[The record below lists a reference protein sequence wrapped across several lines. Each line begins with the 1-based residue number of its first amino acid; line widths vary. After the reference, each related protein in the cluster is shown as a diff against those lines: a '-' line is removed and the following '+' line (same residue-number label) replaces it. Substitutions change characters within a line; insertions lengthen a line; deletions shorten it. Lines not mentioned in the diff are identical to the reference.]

1 MLVSPQHTDWREI
14 IYCGLENQQIDFKA
28 AQDWNEIGRV
38 GRAKFARH
46 LMALANTFGGYVI
59 IGVGEDSNG
68 NPTLYTGMTEKQ
80 ASSFDPSTVGQTI
93 NRYAEP
99 SVEFDLVKPRVD
111 DKTYVVL
118 VVYPFR
124 NLPHVCNDACN
135 SELQRGVFYIR
146 TPDARSR
153 AAYRSSELHA
163 IIQRSMRNQRQML
176 GRMLRGILYED
187 RQAVEPRAE
196 EEFSALLQNGRSQA
210 KQVLGN
216 RVWRE
221 KPLFEAAIHP
231 QRRLKTFTLSD
242 CRRHLESLEKPGLH
256 DFPWPSA
263 QLRENPIYASNEAI
277 RSHSA
282 ENAEP
287 AFFWEFYP
295 EGLFYCAVALP
306 ELPGKSIDSATLLQ
320 LCVITLALN
329 GELFSQMGLG
339 SELLTLI
346 FRLNN
351 TLDLNLNLGGS
362 SGDKQNRCH
371 IHDIHI
377 FISRTAG
384 DLEGGAAANTS
395 AHFFREFCER
405 FNYSLN
411 DSEFSAISKGLEN
424 FLQRGMLDS

>member
-1 MLVSPQHTDWREI
+1 
-14 IYCGLENQQIDFKA
+14 
-28 AQDWNEIGRV
+28 
-38 GRAKFARH
+38 
-46 LMALANTFGGYVI
+46 
-59 IGVGEDSNG
+59 
-68 NPTLYTGMTEKQ
+68 
-80 ASSFDPSTVGQTI
+80 
-93 NRYAEP
+93 
-99 SVEFDLVKPRVD
+99 
-111 DKTYVVL
+111 
-118 VVYPFR
+118 
-124 NLPHVCNDACN
+124 
-135 SELQRGVFYIR
+135 
-146 TPDARSR
+146 
-153 AAYRSSELHA
+153 
-163 IIQRSMRNQRQML
+163 
-176 GRMLRGILYED
+176 MLRGILYED
-187 RQAVEPRAE
+187 PKPSNHVPKRN
-196 EEFSALLQNGRSQA
+196 FSALLQNGRSQA

-216 RVWRE
+216 RIWRE

-277 RSHSA
+277 RCHSA
-282 ENAEP
+282 EDTEP

-339 SELLTLI
+339 GELLTLI

-351 TLDLNLNLGGS
+351 TLDMNLNLGS
-362 SGDKQNRCH
+362 SVGDKQNRCH

-384 DLEGGAAANTS
+384 DIEGGAAANTS

-405 FNYSLN
+405 FNYRSTMADFPPFPKLWRI
-411 DSEFSAISKGLEN
+411 SCSAAA
-424 FLQRGMLDS
+424 

>member
-59 IGVGEDSNG
+59 IGVGEDNNG
-68 NPTLYTGMTEKQ
+68 NPTHYTGMTEKQ
-80 ASSFDPSTVGQTI
+80 ATSFDPSTVGQTI

-111 DKTYVVL
+111 DKIFVVL

-124 NLPHVCNDACN
+124 NLPHVCNDACD

-187 RQAVEPRAE
+187 RQAIEPRAE
-196 EEFSALLQNGRSQA
+196 EEFSALLQNGRNQA

-216 RVWRE
+216 RIWRE
-221 KPLFEAAIHP
+221 TPLFEAAIHP
-231 QRRLKTFTLSD
+231 QRRLKNFTLSD
-242 CRRHLESLEKPGLH
+242 CRRHLESLEMPSLH

-263 QLRENPIYASNEAI
+263 QLRDNPIYASNEAI
-277 RSHSA
+277 RSHST

-295 EGLFYCAVALP
+295 EGLFYCAVPLP

-351 TLDLNLNLGGS
+351 TLDLNLNLGSS

-405 FNYSLN
+405 FNYSIN
-411 DSEFSAISKGLEN
+411 DGEFSAISKGLEN
-424 FLQRGMLDS
+424 FLQRGLLDG